1 MTKIENGVAAIAPLG
16 SGEAYGFT
24 PIDTHIEDYPHNV
37 TRFSYKNQQQFDQ
50 NATSLMFLIT
60 PMHDKPGLLASVLN
74 TFALFNI
81 NLSWIESRP
90 LKTQLGY
97 VSIFRSG

>member
-1 MTKIENGVAAIAPLG
+1 MATFHGSNTISDIKVYSIAPAISQTTNYIHQHQFDYDYVDSTIQSLTKIENGVAAIAPLG

-50 NATSLMFLIT
+50 NATSLMF
-60 PMHDKPGLLASVLN
+60 
-74 TFALFNI
+74 
-81 NLSWIESRP
+81 
-90 LKTQLGY
+90 
-97 VSIFRSG
+97 

>member
-1 MTKIENGVAAIAPLG
+1 MINSIQDKLILNKANVLSTLANNPGLSCIGVI
-16 SGEAYGFT
+16 
-24 PIDTHIEDYPHNV
+24 
-37 TRFSYKNQQQFDQ
+37 KNINDV

-81 NLSWIESRP
+81 NLSN
-90 LKTQLGY
+90 
-97 VSIFRSG
+97 